1 MIKKQ
6 NILYN
11 TFPEYC
17 FMHLLNLYTLNFTIQ
32 IHPYVCVYCILMQKY
47 VQK

>member
-6 NILYN
+6 SIFYN

-17 FMHLLNLYTLNFTIQ
+17 FMNLLNLYTLNFTIQ
-32 IHPYVCVYCILMQKY
+32 INTPVCVY
-47 VQK
+47 VGF